1 MNSFDF
7 KSEYKALTSHFPNH
21 QARPV
26 IGILGNFGD
35 KGCELAEGYF
45 RSIEVVG
52 GIPLVVPPLTD
63 REGILALLDRI
74 DGLMISGGAD
84 INPLYLGEDPL
95 PQLHGINPR
104 RDQYELLITRLAADR
119 NIPIF
124 GICRGIQ
131 VIAAALGGRVYQ
143 DLAVEKPETKLLKHS
158 QDAPRH
164 VSTHLVKAEP
174 DSLIARL
181 LGEQF
186 AANTFHHQAVD
197 QPGPHFRATA
207 FTADGV
213 IEAIE
218 STEHKSIFGVQWH
231 PECYIVEGDECMLP
245 LFRHFV
251 TEADYFRQ
259 ARELHRE
266 ILTLDSHCDTPMM
279 YEKGAEL
286 HRRDEEVCVDLHK
299 MTEGGLDASIMVAYL
314 AQEGRSDE
322 ELKAATQK
330 ADTILGQ
337 IKEQIRQNRGSV
349 SQARTVAEL
358 YQHKFEGKKSI
369 VLGIENGYAIG
380 KDLSNLQRYKDMG
393 VVYIT
398 LCHNGDNDICD
409 SARRSNHEHHG
420 LSEFGRQVVAEM
432 NRLGIMVDLSHAGDE
447 TFYDVMKESKVPV
460 ICSHSSSRVCCN
472 HPRNL
477 TDDQLR
483 AMAEKNGVVQ
493 VTFYEGFLR
502 TEGVATIDD
511 AVRHILHVIEVA
523 GIDHTGIGSDFDG
536 DGGVPGIH
544 NAADFIHL
552 TARLLQE
559 GLTREDL
566 RKIWS
571 GNFTRVMNEV
581 QEYAAQLNKN

>member
-1 MNSFDF
+1 MNPFDF
-7 KSEYKALTSHFPNH
+7 KAEYKALTSHFPNH
-21 QARPV
+21 KTLPV

-35 KGCELAEGYF
+35 RGCELAEGYF
-45 RSIEVVG
+45 RSIEAAG
-52 GIPLVVPPLTD
+52 GIPMIVPPLTD
-63 REGILALLDRI
+63 RKTVLALLDRI

-84 INPLYLGEDPL
+84 INPLYLNEEPL

-104 RDQYELLITRLAADR
+104 RDQYELLITQLAADR

-131 VIAAALGGRVYQ
+131 VIAAALGGRVCQ
-143 DLAVEKPETKLLKHS
+143 DLAAEHPDTQLLKHN

-164 VSTHLVKAEP
+164 LSTHWVTAQKGSWVAQ
-174 DSLIARL
+174 L
-181 LGEQF
+181 LGERF
-186 AANTFHHQAVD
+186 PTNTFHHQAVD
-197 QPGPHFRATA
+197 NPGPQFRATA
-207 FTADGV
+207 FTADGT

-218 STEHKSIFGVQWH
+218 SKMHKSIFGVQWH
-231 PECYIVEGDECMLP
+231 PECYLIEGDECMMP

-251 TEADYFRQ
+251 KEADFFRQ

-266 ILTLDSHCDTPMM
+266 ILTLDSHCDTPMQ

-286 HRRDEEVCVDLHK
+286 YRRDDEVCVDLHK
-299 MTEGGLDASIMVAYL
+299 MTEGGLDASVMVAYL

-322 ELKAATQK
+322 ELAQATRK
-330 ADTILGQ
+330 ADRIL
-337 IKEQIRQNRGSV
+337 EQIQAQIARNAAAV
-349 SQARTVAEL
+349 AQARTSTEL
-358 YQHKFEGKKSI
+358 YRHKFEGKKSI
-369 VLGIENGYAIG
+369 LLGIENGYAIG
-380 KDLSNLQRYKDMG
+380 KDLSNLQRYKEMG

-420 LSEFGRQVVAEM
+420 LSDFGRKVVAEM
-432 NRLGIMVDLSHAGDE
+432 NRLGIMIDLSHADE
-447 TFYDVMKESKVPV
+447 KTFYDVMRESKVPV
-460 ICSHSSSRVCCN
+460 ICSHSSSRSCCN

-502 TEGVATIDD
+502 EEEGASIDD
-511 AVRHILHVIEVA
+511 AVRHLLHVIRVA

-559 GLTREDL
+559 GLSREDL
-566 RKIWS
+566 RKLWG
-571 GNFTRVMNEV
+571 GNFIRVMNEV
-581 QEYAAQLNKN
+581 QKHDNQL